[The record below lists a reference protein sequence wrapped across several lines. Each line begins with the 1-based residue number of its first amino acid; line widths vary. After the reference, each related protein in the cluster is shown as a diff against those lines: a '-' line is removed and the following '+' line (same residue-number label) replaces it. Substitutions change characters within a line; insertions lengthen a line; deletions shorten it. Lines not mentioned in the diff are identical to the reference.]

1 MGRLL
6 LLRHG
11 ESEWNAAGRWQG
23 WADIALTPLGEAQ
36 ASHAATRLAGL
47 PGARFTAV
55 VASDLRRAQRTAEI
69 LAYGLGID
77 IDSVETEP
85 ELREFD
91 VGDWS
96 GLTKAEIEQRWPGQ
110 LTAWWN
116 NELDRTPGGE
126 PREQFV
132 QRVVAATERL
142 VDRPGQVLGVSH
154 GGVVGALQRTL
165 GVDGD
170 QPRITNLAGRW
181 FAREDGNLTPGDLV
195 TLLDPDEMTV
205 SPSR

>member
-11 ESEWNAAGRWQG
+11 QSEWNAAGRWQG
-23 WADIALTPLGEAQ
+23 WADTELSDLGEAQ
-36 ASHAATRLAGL
+36 AAHAATRLAGL

-55 VASDLRRAQRTAEI
+55 VASDLRRAQRTAAI
-69 LAYGLGID
+69 LADGLGID
-77 IDSVETEP
+77 RVETEP
-85 ELREFD
+85 DLREFD

-96 GLTKAEIEQRWPGQ
+96 GLTRPEIEVRWPGQ
-110 LTAWWN
+110 LAAWWN
-116 NELDRTPGGE
+116 DELENTPGGE
-126 PREQFV
+126 PRGHFV
-132 QRVVAATERL
+132 SRVVAATERL
-142 VDRPGQVLGVSH
+142 VDRPGAVLAVSH
-154 GGVVGALQRTL
+154 GGVVGALQRAL

-181 FAREDGNLTPGDLV
+181 FDRQDGNLTPGDLV
-195 TLLDPDEMTV
+195 TLLDPDESTV